1 MEGAGCANNGK
12 AEERKE
18 TVASEG
24 SWSGDIKRG
33 GSRRRGKGERRKV
46 GSRDLT

>member
-12 AEERKE
+12 AEGRKE